1 MEMVAAIM
9 KIKDKDKVI
18 EWLDGLPRKYAVEE
32 VQKLLKVINRDD
44 FLFWTETLG
53 IKILK

>member
-9 KIKDKDKVI
+9 KVRDKDKVI
-18 EWLDGLPRKYAVEE
+18 EWFDGLPRKYAIEE
-32 VQKLLKVINRDD
+32 VQKLLKIISKGD